1 MCSSDLEFAMLD
13 ELVSRCREAG
23 ISHINGYYYP
33 TAKNGMVRELYKTFG
48 FQKVS
53 EDETGNTQWRLELE
67 SYEKQNRFIA
77 VSGNEAQNA

>member
-1 MCSSDLEFAMLD
+1 
-13 ELVSRCREAG
+13 
-23 ISHINGYYYP
+23 
-33 TAKNGMVRELYKTFG
+33 MVRELYKTFG